1 MLRLAS
7 GVPTI
12 DDKPFHEHV
21 EGYTDCQ
28 TLVRQG
34 DDDEWRWISRI
45 PADSVGDDLLMLP
58 MVDPIVF
65 GSPTELASGGMG
77 RITRAFDR
85 RLGREVAVKEM
96 LDQGLRSRFEREVWI
111 TARLQHPAIVPIYEA
126 GTFPDGST
134 FYTMRLV
141 PGRSLADAINEAST
155 LEARLRLLP
164 HVRAAA
170 EAVAYAHS
178 RGVIH
183 RDLKPGNILVG
194 EFGETVV
201 IDWGLAKQAGD
212 AEVEVASRASK
223 PNLTRM
229 GSVLGTPC
237 FMSPSTAAGVPADA
251 TDDVY
256 ALGAILYNLL
266 AGEPPYWDTASQ
278 DSDAL
283 IAATIAGPPTPIAAR
298 APEAPDDLHAIV
310 EHAMPRD
317 NAAARTANQFIEEL
331 ARFETGQLLVSSR
344 TYPLHE
350 LVVRWL
356 RQHRLKVTLA
366 ALALIAAIVVV
377 GLLLRLDRA
386 ADELAIRERGEHLT
400 HLYEDVARQAY
411 VIDRDLL
418 RLESALE
425 GLTTAAKWA
434 LEGPDP
440 ALEKIYFDSDFD
452 DIKTRPADFTNR
464 TTYRWEVSV
473 EHPVVS
479 IAPGVDREPLLP
491 KIRRLV
497 PLRRHIRD
505 MVIAAAMRDDRR
517 ELSPGEVTKLLRHR
531 AGPIDYAYFDL
542 PEGVHVIW
550 PGIAALRRDY
560 DVRTASFYQESAKQR
575 GRHWGAPYVDATT
588 DLEGDDLVLPCTKG
602 VWSAD
607 GTLLGVAGVEMTVT
621 KMLDTSMRMTKRTTQ
636 RVSLVDGEGRKVI
649 DSTVA
654 NQKFPSNGRDEAIE
668 FSPFDLPSVAE
679 AIGAGREGI
688 LETTRD
694 GKPIVVAYVRLD
706 AIRWYYV
713 VEVDA
718 ASLGA
723 KQL

>member
-12 DDKPFHEHV
+12 NERPFHDHV
-21 EGYTDCQ
+21 EGCTDCQ
-28 TLVRQG
+28 ALVREG
-34 DDDEWRWISRI
+34 DDEDWRWIVRI
-45 PADSVGDDLLMLP
+45 PADTIGDELFSLP

-96 LDQGLRSRFEREVWI
+96 LDQGLRARFEREVWI

-141 PGRSLADAINEAST
+141 PGRSLADAISEATT

-183 RDLKPGNILVG
+183 RDLKPGNVLVG

-212 AEVEVASRASK
+212 ADEDLPVRTSK
-223 PNLTRM
+223 PNLTRT
-229 GSVLGTPC
+229 GSVVGTPC
-237 FMSPSTAAGVPADA
+237 FMSPSTAAGIPADT

-256 ALGAILYNLL
+256 ALGAMLYNLL
-266 AGEPPYWDTASQ
+266 AGEPPYWDTASHE
-278 DSDAL
+278 SDAL
-283 IAATIAGPPTPIAAR
+283 VAATVAGPPTPIAVR
-298 APEAPDDLHAIV
+298 APEAPEDLHAIV

-317 NAAARTANQFIEEL
+317 NAAARTATQFIEEL
-331 ARFETGQLLVSSR
+331 ARFETGQLLVSRS
-344 TYPLHE
+344 YPLRE
-350 LVVRWL
+350 LLVRWL
-356 RQHRLKVTLA
+356 RQHRLELTFA
-366 ALALIAAIVVV
+366 ALAVVAAIVVG

-386 ADELAIRERGEHLT
+386 GDELAIRERGGHLT

-418 RLESALE
+418 RLENALE
-425 GLTTAAKWA
+425 GLTTAAAWA

-440 ALEKIYFDSDFD
+440 SLEKIYFDSDFEAAT
-452 DIKTRPADFTNR
+452 TRPPDFTNQ
-464 TTYRWEVSV
+464 TTYRWDVSV

-479 IAPGVDREPLLP
+479 VAPGVPREPLLP
-491 KIRRLV
+491 RIRRLV
-497 PLRRHIRD
+497 PLRHHMRD
-505 MVIAAAMRDDRR
+505 MVIAAAMRDDHRT
-517 ELSPGEVTKLLRHR
+517 LSPAEVTKLLLHR

-542 PEGVHVIW
+542 PEGVHVMW

-560 DVRTASFYQESAKQR
+560 DVRTASFYQNSARER
-575 GRHWGAPYVDATT
+575 GRHWGAPYVDSTT
-588 DLEGDDLVLPCTKG
+588 DAEGDDLVLPCSKG
-602 VWSAD
+602 VWSAT
-607 GTLLGVAGVEMTVT
+607 GQLLGVAGVEMTVT
-621 KMLDTSMRMTKRTTQ
+621 KMLDTSMRMTKRMTL
-636 RVSLVDGEGRKVI
+636 RVSLVDKDGRKVI
-649 DSTVA
+649 DSSVA
-654 NQKFPSNGRDEAIE
+654 NQKFSSNGRDEAIE
-668 FSPFDLPSVAE
+668 FSPFDLPSVAAE
-679 AIGAGREGI
+679 IAAGHEGI
-688 LETTRD
+688 SETTRD
-694 GKPIVVAYVRLD
+694 GRPVVVAYVRLD
-706 AIRWYYV
+706 AINWYYV
-713 VEVDA
+713 VEVEA

>member
-7 GVPTI
+7 GVPAI
-12 DDKPFHEHV
+12 DEQPFHDHV
-21 EGYTDCQ
+21 AGCTDCQ
-28 TLVRQG
+28 ALVGQG
-34 DDDEWRWISRI
+34 DDDDWRWIARI
-45 PADSVGDDLLMLP
+45 PTADALGEDILGLP

-77 RITRAFDR
+77 RITRVFDR

-96 LDQGLRSRFEREVWI
+96 LDRSLRTRFEREVWI

-141 PGRSLADAINEAST
+141 PGRSLADAIAEAPT

-212 AEVEVASRASK
+212 AELEVTSRASK

-237 FMSPSTAAGVPADA
+237 FMSPSTAAGIPADA

-266 AGEPPYWDTASQ
+266 AGEPPYWDSSPH

-283 IAATIAGPPTPIAAR
+283 IAATIARPPTPIALR
-298 APEAPDDLHAIV
+298 APEAPTDLHAIV

-317 NAAARTANQFIEEL
+317 NSAARTATQFLEEL
-331 ARFETGQLLVSSR
+331 ARFETGQLLVSKSYR
-344 TYPLHE
+344 LRE
-350 LVVRWL
+350 LVFRWL
-356 RQHRLKVTLA
+356 RQHRLGVTLA
-366 ALALIAAIVVV
+366 VLAVISAVLVG

-386 ADELAIRERGEHLT
+386 ADELAIRERGDRLT
-400 HLYEDVARQAY
+400 KLYGDVARQAY

-425 GLTTAAKWA
+425 GLTTATAWA
-434 LEGPDP
+434 LEAPDQP
-440 ALEKIYFDSDFD
+440 FAKVFFDTDFESD
-452 DIKTRPADFTNR
+452 KTRPDDFTSE
-464 TTYRWEVSV
+464 TAYRWSVSV

-479 IAPGVDREPLLP
+479 VAPGVERAPLLP

-497 PLRRHIRD
+497 PLRHHIRD
-505 MVIAAAMRDDRR
+505 MVVAAAQRDDHRV
-517 ELSPGEVTKLLRHR
+517 LSAAEATKLMVTR
-531 AGPIDYAYFDL
+531 AGPIDYAYVDL

-550 PGIAALRRDY
+550 PGNATLRRDY
-560 DVRTASFYQESAKQR
+560 DVRTASFFQNSAKER
-575 GRHWGAPYVDATT
+575 GRHWGAPYVDSSTAT
-588 DLEGDDLVLPCTKG
+588 DGDELVLPCTKG
-602 VWSAD
+602 IWSAT
-607 GTLLGVAGVEMTVT
+607 GELLGVAGVEMTVT
-621 KMLDTSMRMTKRTTQ
+621 KMLDTSMRMTNRSTL
-636 RVSLVDGEGRKVI
+636 RVSLVDKQGRTVI
-649 DSTVA
+649 DSSAA
-654 NQKFPSNGRDEAIE
+654 NQTFPSNGRDEAIE
-668 FSPFDLPSVAE
+668 FPPFELPSVAA
-679 AIGAGREGI
+679 AIAAEREGI

-694 GKPIVVAYVRLD
+694 GRPVVVAYVRLD

-723 KQL
+723 AK

>member
-7 GVPTI
+7 GAPTT
-12 DDKPFHEHV
+12 DEFHAHV
-21 EGYTDCQ
+21 DGCTDCQ

-34 DDDEWRWISRI
+34 DDDEWRWIARI
-45 PADSVGDDLLMLP
+45 PADSIGDDILSLP

-96 LDQGLRSRFEREVWI
+96 LDQGLRARFEREVWI

-141 PGRSLADAINEAST
+141 PGRSLADAINDATT

-212 AEVEVASRASK
+212 AEVEVASRTSNPK
-223 PNLTRM
+223 LTRM
-229 GSVLGTPC
+229 GSVMGTPC

-266 AGEPPYWDTASQ
+266 AGEPPYWDSSPH

-283 IAATIAGPPTPIAAR
+283 IAATIARPPTPIATR
-298 APEAPDDLHAIV
+298 APEAPADLHAIV

-317 NAAARTANQFIEEL
+317 NAAARTATQFLDEL
-331 ARFETGQLLVSSR
+331 ARFETGQLLVSRS
-344 TYPLHE
+344 YPLRE
-350 LVVRWL
+350 LVVRWV
-356 RQHRLKVTLA
+356 RQHRLKVTFVALA
-366 ALALIAAIVVV
+366 AIAAIVVV

-386 ADELAIRERGEHLT
+386 ADELAIRERGDHLT

-418 RLESALE
+418 RLENALE

-452 DIKTRPADFTNR
+452 DIKTRPTDFTDR
-464 TTYRWEVSV
+464 TTYRWDVSV

-479 IAPGVDREPLLP
+479 IAPGVEREPLLP
-491 KIRRLV
+491 KIRRLI
-497 PLRRHIRD
+497 PLRHHIRD
-505 MVIAAAMRDDRR
+505 MVIAAAMRDDHRT
-517 ELSPGEVTKLLRHR
+517 LSPGEVTKLLLHR

-542 PEGVHVIW
+542 PEGVHVMW

-560 DVRTASFYQESAKQR
+560 DVRTASFYRNSAEER
-575 GRHWGAPYVDATT
+575 GRHWGAPYVDSTT
-588 DLEGDDLVLPCTKG
+588 ASDGDDLVLPCTKG
-602 VWSAD
+602 VWSED

-621 KMLDTSMRMTKRTTQ
+621 KMLDTSMRMTRRTTL
-636 RVSLVDGEGRKVI
+636 RVSLVDKDGRKVI
-649 DSTVA
+649 DSSVA

-668 FSPFDLPSVAE
+668 FSPFDLPSVAD
-679 AIGAGREGI
+679 AIRDRREGI
-688 LETTRD
+688 TETTRD
-694 GKPIVVAYVRLD
+694 GRPIVVAYVRLD
-706 AIRWYYV
+706 AINWYYV

-723 KQL
+723 KQ